1 MRTLKLELLILVTS
15 FSMFSVPSYGE
26 SKGAPVEIVARTYN
40 RVLVQANKDG
50 PRLALD
56 EKEAAASAS
65 GKEASHCNQDRQTS
79 FAKGRAKTSVNKLNE
94 MGLEVNLESAAFA
107 RGGYF
112 ITCQESDP
120 RQFPCDTG
128 GCLGNFTNNKLASA
142 DVSSSARVELRL
154 PAADSSD
161 YRIKISRSGSSDLVA
176 TLMGPDGKE
185 IKLNEPGGKEP
196 VLRRAS
202 KGSYHLNLELP
213 AVASKKGQ
221 DREELEKSATV
232 RVQLTALP
240 VHEASKPETT
250 KSEKSEASKPEAP
263 KSEASKPEASKPE
276 APKSKASKSEAPKPE
291 ASKPEAS
298 KPETPKSET
307 PKPKK

>member
-26 SKGAPVEIVARTYN
+26 SKGAPVEIVTRTYN

-56 EKEAAASAS
+56 EKEASASAS

-94 MGLEVNLESAAFA
+94 MGLEVNLESTALA

-112 ITCQESDP
+112 ITCQESNP

-128 GCLGNFTNNKLASA
+128 GCLGNFTNNKLGSA

-196 VLRRAS
+196 ILRRAS

-232 RVQLTALP
+232 RIQLIALP
-240 VHEASKPETT
+240 AHEPSKPEVP
-250 KSEKSEASKPEAP
+250 KSEASKSETSKSEAP
-263 KSEASKPEASKPE
+263 KSEASKSEASKPEASK
-276 APKSKASKSEAPKPE
+276 SE

-298 KPETPKSET
+298 KSEAPKSET

>member
-1 MRTLKLELLILVTS
+1 MRTLRLKPLILVTP
-15 FSMFSVPSYGE
+15 FSLFSVPSHGE
-26 SKGAPVEIVARTYN
+26 SKGAPVEIVTKTYN

-50 PRLALD
+50 PRLAID
-56 EKEAAASAS
+56 DKEAGASAS

-94 MGLEVNLESAAFA
+94 MGLEVNLESVAFA

-112 ITCQESDP
+112 ITCQESNP

-128 GCLGNFTNNKLASA
+128 GCLGNVTNNKLASA

-240 VHEASKPETT
+240 AHEPSKPET
-250 KSEKSEASKPEAP
+250 P
-263 KSEASKPEASKPE
+263 KS
-276 APKSKASKSEAPKPE
+276 E

-298 KPETPKSET
+298 KPETPKSEASKSETPKSETPKPEASKSETSKSET

>member
-15 FSMFSVPSYGE
+15 FSLFSVPSYAE
-26 SKGAPVEIVARTYN
+26 SKGAPVEIVAKTYN

-94 MGLEVNLESAAFA
+94 MGLEVNLESTAFA

-112 ITCQESDP
+112 ITCQESNP

-128 GCLGNFTNNKLASA
+128 GCLGNVTNNKLASA
-142 DVSSSARVELRL
+142 DVSSSARVEFRL
-154 PAADSSD
+154 PTADSSD
-161 YRIKISRSGSSDLVA
+161 YRIKISKSGSSDLVA

-240 VHEASKPETT
+240 AHEPSKPET
-250 KSEKSEASKPEAP
+250 P
-263 KSEASKPEASKPE
+263 KSEASKPETPKPE
-276 APKSKASKSEAPKPE
+276 TPKPEVSKSETSKSEAPKPE
-291 ASKPEAS
+291 ASKS
-298 KPETPKSET
+298 ETPKPET

>member
-1 MRTLKLELLILVTS
+1 MPT
-15 FSMFSVPSYGE
+15 
-26 SKGAPVEIVARTYN
+26 
-40 RVLVQANKDG
+40 
-50 PRLALD
+50 
-56 EKEAAASAS
+56 
-65 GKEASHCNQDRQTS
+65 
-79 FAKGRAKTSVNKLNE
+79 
-94 MGLEVNLESAAFA
+94 
-107 RGGYF
+107 
-112 ITCQESDP
+112 
-120 RQFPCDTG
+120 
-128 GCLGNFTNNKLASA
+128 
-142 DVSSSARVELRL
+142 
-154 PAADSSD
+154 ADSSD
-161 YRIKISRSGSSDLVA
+161 YRIKISKSGSSDLVA

-240 VHEASKPETT
+240 AHEPSKLET
-250 KSEKSEASKPEAP
+250 P
-263 KSEASKPEASKPE
+263 KSEASKPETSKPE
-276 APKSKASKSEAPKPE
+276 T
-291 ASKPEAS
+291 SKPETSKPETS

>member
-1 MRTLKLELLILVTS
+1 MRTLRLKLLILVTP
-15 FSMFSVPSYGE
+15 FSLFSVPSHGE
-26 SKGAPVEIVARTYN
+26 SKGAPVEIVTKTYN

-50 PRLALD
+50 PRLAID
-56 EKEAAASAS
+56 DKEAGASAS

-79 FAKGRAKTSVNKLNE
+79 FAKGHAKTSVNKLNE
-94 MGLEVNLESAAFA
+94 LGLEVNLESAAFA

-112 ITCQESDP
+112 ITCQESNP

-128 GCLGNFTNNKLASA
+128 GCLGNVTNNKLASA

-154 PAADSSD
+154 LTADSSD
-161 YRIKISRSGSSDLVA
+161 YRIKISKSGSSDLVT
-176 TLMGPDGKE
+176 TLIGPDGKE
-185 IKLNEPGGKEP
+185 VKLNEPGGKDP

-202 KGSYHLNLELP
+202 KGSYQLNLELP

-232 RVQLTALP
+232 RVQLIALP
-240 VHEASKPETT
+240 AHESPKTET
-250 KSEKSEASKPEAP
+250 P
-263 KSEASKPEASKPE
+263 
-276 APKSKASKSEAPKPE
+276 
-291 ASKPEAS
+291 KPEAS

-307 PKPKK
+307 PKSETSKPEAAKPETSKSEATKPEASKPETPKSEAPKSKK